1 MPALCHHPAAIR
13 LQTLRSTQ
21 GSTLRPHF
29 QVVLEALPLVLS
41 PFSARLRRGPDAVPS
56 EATPAGR
63 PASRSFGQRAKERDE
78 RSSTKKKT
86 MKTTTQKNQTN
97 GLLSRSERLGLESRP
112 EIDFDLRRANRA
124 LETEKLLALLRSDA
138 PRFFEIAEVVGK
150 WVWIQFSDKQP
161 PTITS
166 VLAELGFHWNN
177 ARQAWQHPCGTI
189 RKERATFD
197 PRKRYRSYFAADA
210 KPI

>member
-1 MPALCHHPAAIR
+1 
-13 LQTLRSTQ
+13 
-21 GSTLRPHF
+21 
-29 QVVLEALPLVLS
+29 
-41 PFSARLRRGPDAVPS
+41 
-56 EATPAGR
+56 
-63 PASRSFGQRAKERDE
+63 
-78 RSSTKKKT
+78 
-86 MKTTTQKNQTN
+86 MKSTTQKKDKN
-97 GLLSRSERLGLESRP
+97 GLLSRSEQSGFESRP

-138 PRFFEIAEVVGK
+138 PRFFEVAEVVGK

-177 ARQAWQHPCGTI
+177 TRKAWQHPCGTI
-189 RKERATFD
+189 QRKRAALD